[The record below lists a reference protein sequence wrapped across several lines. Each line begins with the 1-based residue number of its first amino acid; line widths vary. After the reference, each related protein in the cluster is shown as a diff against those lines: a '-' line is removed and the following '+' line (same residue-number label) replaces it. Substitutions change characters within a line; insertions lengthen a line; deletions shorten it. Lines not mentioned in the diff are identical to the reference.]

1 MKYMILTLAV
11 PAALG
16 SLVSEEFKQT
26 QSTSR
31 AGLFDYFA
39 PASSSGVSQLCQGD
53 CQNDGNV
60 PQTSASVYMSAQ
72 CQGDCQNDDAAA
84 PNAEN
89 QNDVDPVGIRGLV
102 RQFVGPQ
109 RTSPSIDAMASGH
122 LVLYNTPVY
131 DMVYNYM
138 FSPED
143 ASAQPT
149 QVNRYASMEVAG
161 DAVIDDIRPVS
172 SAASSR
178 VALGSEMEDFDFSSW
193 GRRVDNAAQRLVS
206 NVEAVI
212 VRYLSR
218 TQQQLSTPTAAADE
232 YAEEQQENAYENS
245 VSAALSAADRFQW
258 Y

>member
-11 PAALG
+11 PAVLG

-26 QSTSR
+26 QSTSLP
-31 AGLFDYFA
+31 GLFDYFA

-53 CQNDGNV
+53 CQSDGNV

-72 CQGDCQNDDAAA
+72 CQGDCQNDNAAA

-89 QNDVDPVGIRGLV
+89 QNDVGPVGIRGLV
-102 RQFVGPQ
+102 RQFIGPQ
-109 RTSPSIDAMASGH
+109 QTSPSIDAMSSGH

-138 FSPED
+138 FSPEGV
-143 ASAQPT
+143 SAQPT
-149 QVNRYASMEVAG
+149 QVNRYASVEVAG
-161 DAVIDDIRPVS
+161 DAAIDDIRPVS
-172 SAASSR
+172 SAASLR
-178 VALGSEMEDFDFSSW
+178 VAPDNEMEDFDFSSW

-218 TQQQLSTPTAAADE
+218 TQEQQQLSTPTAAADE
-232 YAEEQQENAYENS
+232 YAEEDAYENS